1 MPHYIDPTK
10 VKVKKVEFLT
20 HDVLRIVSERPADL
34 SYHAGQAVDV
44 SINKEG
50 WEDEARPFTFVS
62 LPEEDYIEFNI
73 KTYPS
78 HHGVTEQLLSLK
90 PDDELLIGEVFG
102 DISYKGDGIFI
113 AGGAGITPFTA
124 ILRKLEK
131 ENKIG
136 GNKLIFA
143 NRSRADIIMKDYF
156 ENLLGDNFINVLSE
170 EEAEG
175 YEHGYLNTEMIKK
188 YSDDK
193 LKYYYLCGPDP
204 MMDAVMKHLD
214 SLGVEPESIVR
225 EAF

>member
-44 SINKEG
+44 SINKKG

-170 EEAEG
+170 EKAEG
-175 YEHGYLNTEMIKK
+175 YEHGYLNAEMIKK

>member
-175 YEHGYLNTEMIKK
+175 YEHGYLNAEMIKK

>member
-170 EEAEG
+170 EKAEG
-175 YEHGYLNTEMIKK
+175 YEHGYLNAEMIKK